1 MNKSQEN
8 ATISTVA
15 KINGTEITII
25 KNGEKLIPV
34 KPICTALGIS
44 HQKQIERLKNNPIL
58 SSVITL
64 RVTTGS
70 DGKQYEMIC
79 IPFKYVFGW
88 LFQIDPRNVKPEAQ
102 ESVMKYQMECY
113 DALYRHFTELEEYME
128 DRTKLVEQKMDVI
141 EEARNGYK
149 DASKRLDAA
158 KRAFAEARSM
168 TLDSWRESKSQL
180 KLNFEE
186 AFPIPERSSHV

>member
-1 MNKSQEN
+1 MEKIHP
-8 ATISTVA
+8 ATINNVATVNNT
-15 KINGTEITII
+15 KIFVIT
-25 KNGEKLIPV
+25 NGEKRIAINPV
-34 KPICTALGIS
+34 CQALGIS
-44 HQKQIERLKNNPIL
+44 KQGQLERLKSDPIL
-58 SSVITL
+58 GSTVKMIFT
-64 RVTTGS
+64 VGS
-70 DGKQYEMIC
+70 DQKQREMAT
-79 IPFKYVFGW
+79 IPFKFVFGW
-88 LFQIDPRNVKPEAQ
+88 LFRIDARKVKPEAQ

>member
-1 MNKSQEN
+1 MKEN
-8 ATISTVA
+8 HKPTISTVA
-15 KINGTEITII
+15 KINNTEITII
-25 KNGEKLIPV
+25 KNGEKRIPI
-34 KPICTALGIS
+34 KPICTALGIDFS
-44 HQKQIERLKNNPIL
+44 AQLQRLKRDEFLNSTVVTITTVGGDQKQR
-58 SSVITL
+58 
-64 RVTTGS
+64 
-70 DGKQYEMIC
+70 EMAT
-79 IPFKYVFGW
+79 IPFKFVFGW
-88 LFQIDPRNVKPEAQ
+88 LFRIDARKVKPEAQ

-180 KLNFEE
+180 KLDFSKAENLEE
-186 AFPIPERSSHV
+186 GGDNA

>member
-1 MNKSQEN
+1 MKEN
-8 ATISTVA
+8 HKPTISIVA
-15 KINGTEITII
+15 KVNNTEITII
-25 KNGEKLIPV
+25 KNGEKRIPI
-34 KPICTALGIS
+34 KPICQALGIDFS
-44 HQKQIERLKNNPIL
+44 AQLQRLKRDEFLNSTVVTITTVGGDQKQR
-58 SSVITL
+58 
-64 RVTTGS
+64 
-70 DGKQYEMIC
+70 EMAT
-79 IPFKYVFGW
+79 IPFKFVFGW
-88 LFQIDPRNVKPEAQ
+88 LFRIDARKVKPEAQ

-180 KLNFEE
+180 KLNFDA